1 MNFGL
6 LGRHLGHSF
15 SPRIHSMLGSY
26 PYSLFEIEPND
37 LERFITSGEYSG
49 LNVTMPYKKSVIP
62 YLDRLTPEAKKLGAV
77 NTILRQTDGSL
88 LGHNTDYFGFR
99 SMLHR
104 CKINVSGKKV
114 LVLGS
119 GGASNTV
126 SAVLDTEGANVVI
139 ISRSGNNHYGNLDQ
153 HKDAAIIVNTTPVG
167 MYPETGVSPISL
179 DLFPHLEA
187 VLDVIYNPFKTRLLI
202 EAEKRGLITE
212 NGLWMLIAQAKEAA
226 ECFTGKAIS
235 DAVISQIYSRLTS
248 ELKNIIFIGMP
259 GCGKTTIATH
269 VAAALGMPMVD
280 LDAAVINLAG
290 KSIPEIFSEDGEE
303 KFRKLETAVLEK
315 YGKESGIVIAT
326 GGGSVTQ
333 PKNYFHLHQNG
344 KIIWLTRALSKLPT
358 DGRPLSQANKME
370 DMYAVRKPMYE
381 YFSDYIVSNDRS
393 IEETVQTV
401 LSYCRKQ
408 R

>member
-37 LERFITSGEYSG
+37 LKEFITSGEYSG
-49 LNVTMPYKKSVIP
+49 LNVTIPYKKAVIP
-62 YLDRLTPEAKKLGAV
+62 YLDLLTPEAKKLGAV
-77 NTILRQTDGSL
+77 NTILRQPDGSL

-99 SMLHR
+99 SMLQR
-104 CKINVSGKKV
+104 CNITVSGKKT

-119 GGASNTV
+119 GGASNAV
-126 SAVLDTEGANVVI
+126 SAVLDAEGANVVI

-153 HKDAAIIVNTTPVG
+153 HNDAAIIVNTTPVG
-167 MYPETGVSPISL
+167 MYPETGVSPLSL
-179 DLFPHLEA
+179 EHFPHLEA
-187 VLDVIYNPFKTRLLI
+187 VLDVIYNPIKSRLLVD
-202 EAEKRGLITE
+202 AEQKGLITE

-226 ECFTGKAIS
+226 EWFTGTAIN
-235 DAVISQIYSRLTS
+235 DGVISEIYSHLIS
-248 ELKNIIFIGMP
+248 ELQNIIFVGMP

-269 VAAALGMPMVD
+269 VAAALGRPLID
-280 LDAAVINLAG
+280 LDASVIELAG
-290 KSIPEIFSEDGEE
+290 KSIPEIFSNDGEE
-303 KFRKLETAVLEK
+303 KFRKLETAVLQK

-333 PKNYFHLHQNG
+333 PENYFPLHQNG
-344 KIIWLTRALSKLPT
+344 RIIWLTRALSKLPT
-358 DGRPLSQANKME
+358 DGRPLSQANKIE

-381 YFSDYIVSNDRS
+381 YFSDYVVSNDRS
-393 IEETVQTV
+393 IEETVQAV
-401 LSYCRKQ
+401 LSYFRKQ
-408 R
+408 